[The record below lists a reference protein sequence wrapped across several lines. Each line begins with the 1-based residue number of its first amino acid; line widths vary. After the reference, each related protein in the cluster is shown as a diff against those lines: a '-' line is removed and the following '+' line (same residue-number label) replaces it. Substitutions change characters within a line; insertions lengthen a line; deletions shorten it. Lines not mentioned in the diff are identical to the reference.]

1 MYCDARNRYHEDTFF
16 GTKDCSA
23 DDADM
28 SVKTTTHG
36 DRCIG
41 TIIGMSFIAECIPG
55 PCPKEEGLLATS
67 TVESTARRLTL
78 EMHQAMALNHLAVV
92 DP

>member
-1 MYCDARNRYHEDTFF
+1 VDTFV

-28 SVKTTTHG
+28 SMKELIHG

-41 TIIGMSFIAECIPG
+41 TVLGSSFIVECIPG
-55 PCPKEEGLLATS
+55 PCPKEDESS
-67 TVESTARRLTL
+67 TVDEARRLTL
-78 EMHQAMALNHLAVV
+78 EVHQAMALNHLAGV